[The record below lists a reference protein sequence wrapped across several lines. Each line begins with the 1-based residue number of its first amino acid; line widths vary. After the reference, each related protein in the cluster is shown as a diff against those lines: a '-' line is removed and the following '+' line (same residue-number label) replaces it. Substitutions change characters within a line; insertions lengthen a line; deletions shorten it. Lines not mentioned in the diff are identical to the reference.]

1 MYATLHFAVG
11 EEVVLGERLR
21 ALFEMGYERQEKVDE
36 PGVFS
41 HRGGVVDVFPWG
53 NSFPIRVDF
62 EGDTVRSIHSY
73 DPASGLLLEP
83 HQMAVI
89 LPIGDRAV
97 RRRSK
102 AAVWEW
108 GEKPINPFVDIEKG
122 DHLVHVAHGIGIF
135 RGVEKMPDRG
145 SKPVPHL
152 AVEYANGERLY
163 VPFRDLHLVQRY
175 VALGGPKKSEVKLS
189 KLGSKRWQGIR
200 ERARKGIL
208 SYASELIEVQAKRE
222 TVRGHAFSKDTEWQA
237 KLEKEFPYAETPD
250 QEKAIAEVKADMELE
265 RPMDRLICGDAGY
278 GKTEVALRA
287 AFKSVMDGR
296 QAAMLVPT
304 TVLAEQ
310 HYETFSERF
319 KSFSAR
325 VEMLCRFQTSS
336 EQDAVVR
343 RVASGETDLV
353 IGTHRLLSGDIAFKN
368 LGLVVIDEE
377 QRFGVRH
384 KERLKRFRLEVD
396 VLTMTATP
404 IPRTLYLSLV
414 GGKDMS
420 LIQTPP
426 QDRVPTKTKVL
437 EYDDAVIREGIRK
450 ELARKGQVFFIHN
463 RVLDIRKIADKIRR
477 LVPEARVEVA
487 HGRMASH
494 ELERVMHRFIHR
506 EVDVLVSTTIV
517 ESGIDIP
524 NANTLFVNRADAFG
538 LSELYQLKGRVG
550 RFTREAYAYLLVP
563 KGSALT
569 HESQR
574 RLDAIVRH
582 GSLGAGFNIAMEDL
596 EIRGGGNL
604 LGTEQ
609 SGFMTAIGF
618 DLYCRL
624 LKDAIESLKKTGPR
638 PATRAPAPG

>member
-11 EEVVLGERLR
+11 EEILLSERLH
-21 ALFEMGYERQEKVDE
+21 ALRDMGYERQAKVDE
-36 PGVFS
+36 PGAFS
-41 HRGGVVDVFPWG
+41 HRGGVIDVFPWG
-53 NSFPIRVDF
+53 NSFPIRVDL

-73 DPASGLLLEP
+73 DPAGGSLLEP
-83 HQMAVI
+83 HRIAVI

-97 RRRSK
+97 RRRGK
-102 AAVWEW
+102 TPVWEW
-108 GEKPINPFVDIEKG
+108 GEQPINPFVDLEEG
-122 DHLVHVAHGIGIF
+122 DPVVHVAHGIGIF
-135 RGVEKMPDRG
+135 RGIEKLADRG
-145 SKPVPHL
+145 AKRAPHL
-152 AVEYANGERLY
+152 ALEYADAERLY

-175 VALGGPKKSEVKLS
+175 VALGAGAAKKPDLKLS
-189 KLGSKRWQGIR
+189 KLGSKRWQRIR

-208 SYASELIEVQAKRE
+208 SYASELLEVQAKRE
-222 TVRGHAFSKDTEWQA
+222 LVRGHAFSEDVEWQA
-237 KLEKEFPYAETPD
+237 QLEKEFPFSETPD
-250 QEKAIAEVKADMELE
+250 QAKAVREVKADMESP

-287 AFKSVMDGR
+287 AFKAVMDGK

-310 HYETFSERF
+310 HYETFSGRF
-319 KSFSAR
+319 KSFPAR
-325 VEMLCRFQTSS
+325 VEMLSRFQSAG
-336 EQDAVVR
+336 EQEAVVR
-343 RVASGETDLV
+343 RVASGECDLV
-353 IGTHRLLSGDIAFKN
+353 IGTHRLLSSDVAFKD
-368 LGLVVIDEE
+368 LGLVIIDEE

-420 LIQTPP
+420 VIQTPP
-426 QDRVPTKTKVL
+426 QNRVPIQTRVADF
-437 EYDDAVIREGIRK
+437 DDKLIQKGIRK
-450 ELARKGQVFFIHN
+450 ELARGGQVFFVHN
-463 RVLDIRKIADKIRR
+463 RVQDIQKISDKLRK
-477 LVPEARVEVA
+477 LVPEARIEAA
-487 HGRMASH
+487 HGQMAGH
-494 ELERVMHRFIHR
+494 QLEDIMRRFIHR
-506 EVDVLVSTTIV
+506 ELDVLVSTTIV

-550 RFTREAYAYLLVP
+550 RFTREAYAYFLIP
-563 KGSALT
+563 KGAALT

-574 RLDAIVRH
+574 RLGAIVRH

-609 SGFMTAIGF
+609 SGFMTAVGF

-624 LKDAIESLKKTGPR
+624 LKDAIDALKKTRGPR
-638 PATRAPAPG
+638 ARIPV